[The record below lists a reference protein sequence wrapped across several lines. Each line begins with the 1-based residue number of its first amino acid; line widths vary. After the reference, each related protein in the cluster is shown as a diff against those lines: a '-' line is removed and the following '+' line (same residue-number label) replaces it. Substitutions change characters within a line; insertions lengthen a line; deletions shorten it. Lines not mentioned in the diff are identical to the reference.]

1 MNDIKSSGDWRITSE
16 SLSALQE
23 SAETYLIQLF
33 EDSYACT
40 VHRNRLTLA
49 VKDIWLAKYLRG
61 PNDPGNR

>member
-1 MNDIKSSGDWRITSE
+1 MQGLKTNVEWRITPA
-16 SLSALQE
+16 SLGALQE

-40 VHRNRLTLA
+40 IHRNRLTLA
-49 VKDIWLAKYLRG
+49 VKDMWLTKYLRG